1 MDAVRTGRRGPAPR
15 TRAEPGQSRG
25 LAPCP
30 EASTPELTCCW
41 PLKLPTRQ
49 QRSLRPVA
57 AMSFADDNTAAP
69 EPSPAR
75 APQAKGVIS
84 GINLM
89 DREAA
94 TRRPSPAPRTDLR
107 EHVQR
112 GSRAL
117 AGAQGAQQGAFV
129 HDAPAGAVHHTHP
142 LLALGEGAVVQ
153 QAWEGGERVPVATVP
168 WRSQDGA
175 KTPRAR
181 HRRSPPPS
189 PPSPPPPRRPPSFPR
204 TGPRPLRPRLSLPR
218 CSGAGVFVPHLGR
231 TQKHPRS
238 S

>member
-153 QAWEGGERVPVATVP
+153 QAWEGGERACNSILESCSSDRGRET
-168 WRSQDGA
+168 G
-175 KTPRAR
+175 
-181 HRRSPPPS
+181 RRGQE
-189 PPSPPPPRRPPSFPR
+189 
-204 TGPRPLRPRLSLPR
+204 TLS
-218 CSGAGVFVPHLGR
+218 SASVSENLGLQER
-231 TQKHPRS
+231 IIVV
-238 S
+238 